1 MEKTHSNFIFRIR
14 GLLGALLFIPMLA
27 AFVFSRAAW
36 QPSVPV
42 RWVFNA
48 AGWASFLLYVYFRLW
63 ATLYIGGKKDEE
75 LATEGP
81 YSVTRN
87 PLYVGSFFLAASL
100 SFFLKSLAL
109 LLITGAIS
117 LIYSWRV
124 VKIEETFLEK
134 KFGEKFRVYCRS
146 TPRFLPTFHLHRT
159 GDFLTVQFKALKHEA
174 RRLGASLLFIPLA
187 LFVLLWLRQSPWLA
201 HPLMLP

>member
-1 MEKTHSNFIFRIR
+1 MEKTHSNLIFRRR
-14 GLLGALLFIPMLA
+14 GLLGILLFIPMLA

-42 RWVFNA
+42 SWAFNA
-48 AGWASFLLYVYFRLW
+48 VGWVSFLLYATFRLW

-100 SFFLKSLAL
+100 SFFLKSLSL
-109 LLITGAIS
+109 LLVTAVVS

-124 VKIEETFLEK
+124 VKTEEAFLEK
-134 KFGEKFRVYCRS
+134 KFGEKFKAYCRS
-146 TPRFLPTFHLHRT
+146 TPRFLPSFHLHRT
-159 GDFLTVQFKALKHEA
+159 DDFLTVQFKALRHEA
-174 RRLGASLLFIPLA
+174 RRLGASFLFIPLA
-187 LFVLLWLRQSPWLA
+187 LFILLWLRQSPWLA